1 MPRAMTR
8 ILVALAALAAVASW
22 VWLAQPADVVPS
34 GYPAMGSGPAT
45 LSEDTPTTAPLAPPL
60 TEGPIDALAFVDR
73 PQPIAAWCALLGEAL
88 DAPRPLD
95 AEAVRYAVRQRFLE
109 ADEDVVPLLLDEVT
123 HDGARAEIVPLW
135 VDARG
140 LPDLETFAAWIAGRP
155 VRVRAAAYFRLA
167 RLGQEG
173 RQALARLLPG
183 DDDQAGSDA
192 LAWLL
197 RREGRGA
204 IDVAVASPAT
214 RHALVRTALAAA
226 MVTPEDP
233 SLQQALRDFLTWD
246 LPFRIR
252 EAVAD
257 VLGATYPEQ
266 LRSTPQDAADLF
278 ARSQRDD
285 PIIRSLV
292 LREAGDFMDR
302 WKQANPDPEDVLR
315 VRDLVRTAIAA
326 DPDPLV
332 RRAAVMS
339 RVGIRPDIKNLAE
352 QCRVLLEAAGNDPDP
367 GVRAAVIRRIHRG
380 CAHARPPFGPSY
392 LTPFI
397 EGDPDPDVR
406 RECLRTLPRYAGLGP
421 WSEEA
426 RSGVLRALRDDPDPG
441 VRLEA
446 AALLTDFGWEGAT
459 PHLLDAAAQDTDA
472 RFRDALFDALRDQV
486 GDADPD
492 FVRALARLDPRW
504 EAEGLPVGPRPR
516 EDDSPIRLV
525 PDFRQV
531 SDELPILEN
540 AGESPPL
547 EDEPADGWRTSG
559 VEIPTAD
566 GGPTL
571 RGLLTD
577 RIDGETAPLLVVV
590 PGNPLLGGA
599 PSALSGTET
608 AHRARDAGWAT
619 LRFDYRGRGGSE
631 GSWGGIDGCRKDVAA
646 AIAFATDARRRW
658 GVTPTSTRP
667 PMVTLVSFGP
677 GVQFVAPGSLGVAAH
692 VPIDPRHE
700 TPSSPRAAYTAARR
714 QPDRRA
720 AEARLASL
728 LTARSAGQ

>member
-1 MPRAMTR
+1 M
-8 ILVALAALAAVASW
+8 
-22 VWLAQPADVVPS
+22 
-34 GYPAMGSGPAT
+34 
-45 LSEDTPTTAPLAPPL
+45 
-60 TEGPIDALAFVDR
+60 DALAFADR
-73 PQPIAAWCALLGEAL
+73 PKPLASWCALLGEAL

-95 AEAVRYAVRQRFLE
+95 AEAVRYAVRQRFLD
-109 ADEDVVPLLLDEVT
+109 ADEDVVPRLLDEVT
-123 HDGARAEIVPLW
+123 HDGARAEIIPLW

-140 LPDLETFAAWIAGRP
+140 LPDLGTFAAWIAGRP

-167 RLGQEG
+167 RLGRDG

-183 DDDQAGSDA
+183 DDEQAGSDA

-233 SLQQALRDFLTWD
+233 SLQQALRDFLAWD

-257 VLGATYPEQ
+257 ALGATYPER
-266 LRSTPQDAADLF
+266 LRSTPADAADLF
-278 ARSQRDD
+278 ARAQRDD

-292 LREAGDFMDR
+292 LREAGDFMDQ
-302 WKQANPDPEDVLR
+302 WKQANPDPGDVLR

-352 QCRVLLEAAGNDPDP
+352 QCHVLLEAAGNDPDP

-392 LTPFI
+392 LTPYI

-406 RECLRTLPRYAGLGP
+406 REGLRTLPRYAGLDP

-426 RSGVLRALRDDPDPG
+426 RGGILRALRDDPDPA

-446 AALLTDFGWEGAT
+446 AALLTDFGWEDAA
-459 PHLLDAAAQDTDA
+459 PHLLDAAAHDTDA

-504 EAEGLPVGPRPR
+504 EAKGLPVDPEPR
-516 EDDSPIRLV
+516 EEGSPIRLV

-531 SDELPILEN
+531 SDELPILDN
-540 AGESPPL
+540 AGEPGEPPPP
-547 EDEPADGWRTSG
+547 EDEPAGGWRTSE
-559 VEIPTAD
+559 VEIPTGD

-577 RIDGETAPLLVVV
+577 RVDGETTPLLVIV

-599 PSALSGTET
+599 PSALSATET

-631 GSWGGIDGCRKDVAA
+631 GCWGGIDGCRMDVAA
-646 AIAFATDARRRW
+646 AIAFATDARRRS

-677 GVQFVAPGSLGVAAH
+677 GVQYIAPESLGVAAH
-692 VPIDPRHE
+692 VPIDPRPE

-714 QPDRRA
+714 QPDRHA
-720 AEARLASL
+720 TEARLVSL
-728 LTARSAGQ
+728 LTQPSDGR